1 MDDSIVAEI
10 QWFQDGGR
18 CTRALLPL
26 ASDGFRLLGKRGS
39 DDPLIHVIRT
49 ADNQLGFAI
58 CSAGM
63 HRGHRHAAIDDAA
76 GKGLETVSS
85 YDWVTSFLRVGV
97 GKRGFPAVRYCASCV
112 FCGTAE
118 QALRGS
124 TVS

>member
-39 DDPLIHVIRT
+39 DDPPIHVIRT

-63 HRGHRHAAIDDAA
+63 HRGHRHAAIDDAL
-76 GKGLETVSS
+76 LEWMVDTDTLLLTTPRAKV
-85 YDWVTSFLRVGV
+85 
-97 GKRGFPAVRYCASCV
+97 
-112 FCGTAE
+112 
-118 QALRGS
+118 
-124 TVS
+124 